1 MLLHLRLL
9 LDTRSHA
16 EEGALIYCS
25 AATAGMRPLSF
36 PHSETRD
43 VFFFFI

>member
-1 MLLHLRLL
+1 MGMLLHLRLL
-9 LDTRSHA
+9 LVTRSH
-16 EEGALIYCS
+16 ALIYCS

-43 VFFFFI
+43 VFFFFL